1 MIPMSVIDPGF
12 AKSQLILFLR
22 EWYMHANG
30 MMPAYEWNFGMTRS
44 SCTKVLRKLAGE

>member
-30 MMPAYEWNFGMTRS
+30 MMPAYEWNFGQFEY
-44 SCTKVLRKLAGE
+44 CLPPLFGEPSTG